1 MKELLLPLLIA
12 TLILPMACAPGIY
25 SIQLRDGK
33 ELLSRGEPRYDEVE
47 RSYLFEDGNGKLT
60 KINRE
65 EIKMIR
71 ERGR

>member
-1 MKELLLPLLIA
+1 MKKLLLPLLIA
-12 TLILPMACAPGIY
+12 TLISLMACSPGFY

-33 ELLSRGEPRYDEVE
+33 ELLSRGKPRYDGGEK
-47 RSYLFEDGNGKLT
+47 SYLFEDGNGKLT